1 MRVHAASVAFRHQQV
16 TAAGLAGYV
25 ARHGFDGLEIWAPHA
40 QALRAAWAALD
51 RRPRVP
57 MLAGYLPVGTP
68 DFDLAQA
75 RALVDLTGQ
84 WRAPCLRLFA
94 GAIGAAQADADQR
107 HAITADLR
115 RVADLAAAQGLR
127 LAIETHPGTLADS
140 PATAQT
146 LLDALDH
153 PAIGLNFDVLHIW
166 EAGADPLAALH
177 RLRPHVLHLHL
188 KSVTD
193 RASLSVFAPA
203 NVHDP
208 AATRRGMCPLL
219 QGAPDYRR
227 FLTGLPSGLEGSLE
241 WFGPDPAARMA
252 ADLVGIR
259 TCQRQALPAL
269 G

>member
-16 TAAGLAGYV
+16 TAAGLADYV

-68 DFDLAQA
+68 AFDIAQA

-107 HAITADLR
+107 RAIAADLR
-115 RVADLAAAQGLR
+115 RVADLAQALGLR

-193 RASLSVFAPA
+193 RAALSVFAPA

-208 AATRRGMCPLL
+208 AGRRRGMCPLL

-227 FLTGLPSGLEGSLE
+227 FLTGIPSGLEGSLE